1 MAGTFS
7 VVAGDRTV
15 VRHAACAVKLNG
27 EWFASTA
34 TALPHPEPGALHW
47 QAGPAL
53 ATARLIPHEGGVVI
67 ECELNNPGEA
77 PLTFNGWRPIVIEGG
92 SAALQVGDEPWR
104 ASALIN
110 GYQSWDYAGIHPLDE
125 AITEGDRKPTA
136 ASWWTA
142 AICDGEAMFVAQ
154 VLRASRFATV
164 FRWHYHRD
172 EHAGDSLPTDIPT
185 FVAEQHGSPL
195 SEPEQRSGLPQELR
209 LEVAPQTGLV
219 SDPILLLYGEDGTAT
234 LRKALTAAGHAAGA
248 LSFPTVPRGWC
259 SWYHLGLAV
268 TESDITRH
276 AAFLAKRMPELV
288 KTSANGFRPVIQL
301 DDGWMPRWQRW
312 GDWVANEFFAAGLH
326 ALATRVHRH
335 RLEVGIWLAP
345 FHVAADSKLAQTHP
359 EWLLKANDGTPLVDP
374 RLSRAYHILD
384 PTHPQVQKFLDE
396 LFRGLRKDG
405 FTYFKL
411 DFLYGAA
418 YEAGRYDPEV
428 TGTQALRSGLKRIFD
443 AVNPPGKPEKAYLL
457 ACGAPMMPVAG
468 LVHGAR
474 TGGDVGIPQME
485 DGKATAPQLG
495 FPLIL
500 SMARNQ
506 AARLFLD
513 RSLFAVDVDVAMA
526 AAPQLTP
533 HEAQVMITV
542 AALSG
547 GIFMLGDD
555 LETLPADR
563 LALLRNPNV
572 LGLVGGPAA
581 EPVHLFSAPER
592 EAHDHWFASPQE
604 LPPLWVR
611 RDPDGTTIAAV
622 YNWSDAAKP
631 YRLHFGEATGAGGT
645 FTITDLWS
653 TRRGGRA
660 LGVKTDTLRLT
671 LPPHSVRLL
680 KMKPTAAPAPA

>member
-1 MAGTFS
+1 
-7 VVAGDRTV
+7 
-15 VRHAACAVKLNG
+15 
-27 EWFASTA
+27 
-34 TALPHPEPGALHW
+34 LH
-47 QAGPAL
+47 
-53 ATARLIPHEGGVVI
+53 
-67 ECELNNPGEA
+67 
-77 PLTFNGWRPIVIEGG
+77 
-92 SAALQVGDEPWR
+92 VGDEPWR

-125 AITEGDRKPTA
+125 AIQEGDRKPTA

-142 AICDGEAMFVAQ
+142 AICDGEAMFVSQ

-172 EHAGDSLPTDIPT
+172 EQAAGELPTDIPT

-248 LSFPTVPRGWC
+248 RSFPTVPRGWC

-268 TESDITRH
+268 TEGDVARH
-276 AAFLAKRMPELV
+276 AAFVAKRMPELV
-288 KTSANGFRPVIQL
+288 KTSANGYRPVIQL

-312 GDWVANEFFAAGLH
+312 GDWVANEFFAGGLH

-345 FHVAADSKLAQTHP
+345 FHVAADSKLAQAHP
-359 EWLLKANDGTPLVDP
+359 EWLLKAAGGAPLADP
-374 RLSRAYHILD
+374 RLGRPYHILD
-384 PTHPQVQKFLDE
+384 TTHPEAQRFLDD
-396 LFRGLRKDG
+396 LFRSLRKDG

-418 YEAGRYDPEV
+418 YEAVRHDPDV

-443 AVNPPGKPEKAYLL
+443 AVNPPGKPEKAFVL
-457 ACGAPMMPVAG
+457 ACGAPLMPIVG
-468 LVHGAR
+468 LVHGSR
-474 TGGDVGIPQME
+474 TGGDVAAPQME
-485 DGKATAPQLG
+485 DGKASAPQVG

-506 AARLFLD
+506 AARLFFD
-513 RSLFAVDVDVAMA
+513 RALFAVDADVAMA

-533 HEAQVMITV
+533 DEARVMITV

-547 GIFMLGDD
+547 GVFMLSDD

-563 LALLRNPNV
+563 LALLRNANV

-592 EAHDHWFASPQE
+592 EAQDHWFASPQE

-611 RDPDGTTIAAV
+611 PEADGSTIVAV
-622 YNWSDAAKP
+622 YNWTDSARP
-631 YRLHFGEATGAGGT
+631 YRLAFSEASGAGGT
-645 FTITDLWS
+645 FAVVDLWS
-653 TRRGGRA
+653 ARRGGRA

-680 KMKPTAAPAPA
+680 RMKPAATPARP

>member
-1 MAGTFS
+1 
-7 VVAGDRTV
+7 V
-15 VRHAACAVKLNG
+15 VRRAACAVKLNG
-27 EWFASTA
+27 HWFASTG
-34 TALPHPEPGALHW
+34 TPLPHAEPFALHW
-47 QAGPAL
+47 QAGPGQ

-67 ECELNNPGEA
+67 ECELNNTGEA
-77 PLTFNGWRPIVIEGG
+77 PLTFNAWRPIAIEGG
-92 SAALQVGDEPWR
+92 DAALQVGDEPWR
-104 ASALIN
+104 ASVLIN

-125 AITEGDRKPTA
+125 AITEGDRKPTSS
-136 ASWWTA
+136 SWWTA
-142 AICDGEAMFVAQ
+142 AICDGPSMFVGQ

-164 FRWHYHRD
+164 FRWHYNRD
-172 EHAGDSLPTDIPT
+172 EHTAGGLPTDIPT

-209 LEVAPQTGLV
+209 LELAPQTGLV
-219 SDPILLLYGEDGTAT
+219 SDPVLLLYGEDGTVT
-234 LRKALTAAGHAAGA
+234 LRKALTVAGHAAGA
-248 LSFPTVPRGWC
+248 RSFPTVPRGWC
-259 SWYHLGLAV
+259 SWYHLGLVV
-268 TESDITRH
+268 TEGDIARH
-276 AAFLAKRMPELV
+276 AAFVAKRMPELV
-288 KTSANGFRPVIQL
+288 KSSGDGYRPVIQL

-312 GDWVANEFFAAGLH
+312 GDWVANEFFAQGLH

-335 RLEVGIWLAP
+335 RLELGIWLAP
-345 FHVAADSKLAQTHP
+345 FHVAADSKVAQAHP
-359 EWLLKANDGTPLVDP
+359 EWLLKAGDGTPLVDP
-374 RLSRAYHILD
+374 RLGRAYHVLD
-384 PTHPQVQKFLDE
+384 PTHPEVQRFLDD
-396 LFRGLRKDG
+396 LFRSLRKDG

-418 YEAGRYDPEV
+418 YEAGRHDPEV

-443 AVNPPGKPEKAYLL
+443 AVNPPGKPEKAFVL
-457 ACGAPMMPVAG
+457 ACGAPLMPIVG

-474 TGGDVGIPQME
+474 TGGDVGIPKIE
-485 DGKATAPQLG
+485 DGKAGPPDLG

-506 AARLFLD
+506 AARLFFD

-533 HEAQVMITV
+533 DEARLMITV

-547 GIFMLGDD
+547 GVFMLGDD
-555 LETLPADR
+555 LETLPPER

-572 LGLVGGPAA
+572 LGLIGGPAA

-592 EAHDHWFASPQE
+592 EAQDHWFAAPNE

-611 RDPDGTTIAAV
+611 PEADGTTVVAL
-622 YNWSDAAKP
+622 YNWTDSARP
-631 YRLHFGEATGAGGT
+631 YRLNFREATGAGGT
-645 FTITDLWS
+645 FSVADLWS

-671 LPPHSVRLL
+671 LEPHSVRLL
-680 KMKPTAAPAPA
+680 RMKPAAAPARP

>member
-1 MAGTFS
+1 
-7 VVAGDRTV
+7 V
-15 VRHAACAVKLNG
+15 
-27 EWFASTA
+27 
-34 TALPHPEPGALHW
+34 
-47 QAGPAL
+47 
-53 ATARLIPHEGGVVI
+53 TARLITHEGGVVI
-67 ECELNNPGEA
+67 ECELNNSGA
-77 PLTFNGWRPIVIEGG
+77 TPLTFNGWRPIVIDSEG
-92 SAALQVGDEPWR
+92 AALHVGDEPWR

-125 AITEGDRKPTA
+125 AIAEGDRKPTA
-136 ASWWTA
+136 ASWSTA
-142 AICDGEAMFVAQ
+142 AICDGQAMFVSQ

-172 EHAGDSLPTDIPT
+172 EHPGDKLPTDIPT
-185 FVAEQHGSPL
+185 FVAEQYGSPL

-234 LRKALTAAGHAAGA
+234 LRKALTVAGHAASA
-248 LSFPTVPRGWC
+248 RSFPTVPRGWC

-268 TESDITRH
+268 TEGDVARH

-288 KTSANGFRPVIQL
+288 KTSANGYRPVIQL

-312 GDWVANEFFAAGLH
+312 GDWVANEFFAEGLH

-345 FHVAADSKLAQTHP
+345 FHVAADSKLAQAHP
-359 EWLLKANDGTPLVDP
+359 EWLLKASDGTPLADP

-384 PTHPQVQKFLDE
+384 TTHPDVQRFLDD
-396 LFRGLRKDG
+396 LFRSLRKDG
-405 FTYFKL
+405 FTYFKV

-418 YEAGRYDPEV
+418 YEAGRHDPEV
-428 TGTQALRSGLKRIFD
+428 TGTQALRTGLKRIFD
-443 AVNPPGKPEKAYLL
+443 AVNPPGKPEKAFVL
-457 ACGAPMMPVAG
+457 ACGAPLMPVVG

-474 TGGDVGIPQME
+474 IGGDVAAPQMD
-485 DGKATAPQLG
+485 DGKASPPQLG

-506 AARLFLD
+506 AARLFFD
-513 RSLFAVDVDVAMA
+513 RALFAVDADVVMA
-526 AAPQLTP
+526 ASPQLTP
-533 HEAQVMITV
+533 DEARVMITI

-547 GIFMLGDD
+547 GVFMLSDD

-563 LALLRNPNV
+563 LALLRNANV

-592 EAHDHWFASPQE
+592 EAQDHWFASPQE

-611 RDPDGTTIAAV
+611 SEADGSKIVAV
-622 YNWSDAAKP
+622 YNWTDSTRP
-631 YRLHFGEATGAGGT
+631 YRLHFNEATGAGGT
-645 FTITDLWS
+645 FAVADLWS
-653 TRRGGRA
+653 ARRGGRA

-680 KMKPTAAPAPA
+680 KMKPAAAPARP

>member
-1 MAGTFS
+1 MI
-7 VVAGDRTV
+7 D
-15 VRHAACAVKLNG
+15 G
-27 EWFASTA
+27 EGA
-34 TALPHPEPGALHW
+34 ALH
-47 QAGPAL
+47 
-53 ATARLIPHEGGVVI
+53 
-67 ECELNNPGEA
+67 
-77 PLTFNGWRPIVIEGG
+77 
-92 SAALQVGDEPWR
+92 VGDEPWR

-125 AITEGDRKPTA
+125 AIAEGDRKPTA
-136 ASWWTA
+136 ASWSTA
-142 AICDGEAMFVAQ
+142 AICDGQAMFVSQ

-172 EHAGDSLPTDIPT
+172 EHPGDKLPTDIPT
-185 FVAEQHGSPL
+185 FVAEQYGSPL

-234 LRKALTAAGHAAGA
+234 LRKALTVAGHAASA
-248 LSFPTVPRGWC
+248 RSFPTVPRGWC

-268 TESDITRH
+268 TQGDVARH

-288 KTSANGFRPVIQL
+288 KTSANGYRPVIQL

-312 GDWVANEFFAAGLH
+312 GDWVANEFFAEGLH

-345 FHVAADSKLAQTHP
+345 FHVAADSKLAQAHP
-359 EWLLKANDGTPLVDP
+359 EWLLKASDGTPLADP
-374 RLSRAYHILD
+374 RLSRVYHILD
-384 PTHPQVQKFLDE
+384 TTHPDVQRFLDD
-396 LFRGLRKDG
+396 LFRSLRKDG
-405 FTYFKL
+405 FTYFKV

-418 YEAGRYDPEV
+418 YEAGRHDPDV
-428 TGTQALRSGLKRIFD
+428 TGTQALRTGLKHIFD
-443 AVNPPGKPEKAYLL
+443 AVNPPGKPEKAFVL
-457 ACGAPMMPVAG
+457 ACGAPLMPVVG

-474 TGGDVGIPQME
+474 IGGDVAAPQMD
-485 DGKATAPQLG
+485 DGKASPPQLG

-506 AARLFLD
+506 AARLFFD
-513 RSLFAVDVDVAMA
+513 RALFAVDADVVMA
-526 AAPQLTP
+526 ATPQLTP
-533 HEAQVMITV
+533 DEARVMITI

-547 GIFMLGDD
+547 GVFMLSDD

-563 LALLRNPNV
+563 LALLRNANV

-592 EAHDHWFASPQE
+592 EAQDHWFASPQE

-611 RDPDGTTIAAV
+611 SEADGSTIVAV
-622 YNWSDAAKP
+622 YNWTDSARP
-631 YRLHFGEATGAGGT
+631 YRLHFNEATGAGGT
-645 FTITDLWS
+645 FAVADLWS
-653 TRRGGRA
+653 ARRGGRA

-680 KMKPTAAPAPA
+680 KMKPAAAPARP

>member
-1 MAGTFS
+1 L
-7 VVAGDRTV
+7 
-15 VRHAACAVKLNG
+15 VRRAACAVKLNG
-27 EWFASTA
+27 QWFQSTA
-34 TALPHPEPGALHW
+34 TPLAHADAFALHW

-67 ECELNNPGEA
+67 ECELNNSA
-77 PLTFNGWRPIVIEGG
+77 DVPLTFNGWRPLVIEGG
-92 SAALQVGDEPWR
+92 GAALHVGEEPWR
-104 ASALIN
+104 ASVLIN

-142 AICDGEAMFVAQ
+142 AISDGQAMFVTQ

-172 EHAGDSLPTDIPT
+172 EHAGDTLPTDIPT
-185 FVAEQHGSPL
+185 FVAEQHGAPL
-195 SEPEQRSGLPQELR
+195 SQPEQRSGLPEELR
-209 LEVAPQTGLV
+209 LEVAPKTGLV
-219 SDPILLLYGEDGTAT
+219 SDPILLLYGDDGTAT
-234 LRKALTAAGHAAGA
+234 LHKALAAAGHAAGA
-248 LSFPTVPRGWC
+248 RSFPTVPRGWC

-268 TESDITRH
+268 TEADIARH
-276 AAFLAKRMPELV
+276 AAFVAKRLPELV
-288 KTSANGFRPVIQL
+288 KTSANGYRPVIQL

-312 GDWVANEFFAAGLH
+312 GDWVANEFFAGGLR
-326 ALATRVHRH
+326 ALASRVHRH

-345 FHVAADSKLAQTHP
+345 FHVAADSQLAQAHP
-359 EWLLKANDGTPLVDP
+359 EWLLKASDRTPLVDP

-384 PTHPQVQKFLDE
+384 PTHPDALRFLDD

-405 FTYFKL
+405 FTYYKL

-418 YEAGRYDPEV
+418 YEAGRHDPEV
-428 TGTQALRSGLKRIFD
+428 TGTQALRFGLKRIVD
-443 AVNPPGKPEKAYLL
+443 AINPPGKPEKAFVL
-457 ACGAPMMPVAG
+457 ACGAPLMPIVG

-474 TGGDVGIPQME
+474 TGGDVGAPQME
-485 DGKATAPQLG
+485 NGKAGAPQVG

-506 AARLFLD
+506 AARLFFD
-513 RSLFAVDVDVAMA
+513 RALFAVDADVVMA
-526 AAPQLTP
+526 AAPQLSP
-533 HEAQVMITV
+533 DEARVMITI

-547 GIFMLGDD
+547 GIFMLSDD
-555 LETLPADR
+555 LETLPAER

-572 LGLVGGPAA
+572 LGLVGTPAA

-592 EAHDHWFASPQE
+592 EAQDHWFAFPQE

-611 RDPDGTTIAAV
+611 RDPDGSTIVAV
-622 YNWSDAAKP
+622 YNWSDSTRP
-631 YRLHFGEATGAGGT
+631 YRLNFAEATGAGGS
-645 FTITDLWS
+645 FSVADLWS
-653 TRRGGRA
+653 PRRGGRA
-660 LGVKTDTLRLT
+660 LGVKADTLRLT

-680 KMKPTAAPAPA
+680 RMKPAAAAAAS